1 MIYLELILLAVVV
14 VFIVDISGIAD
25 TFKDVLGKML
35 NITIRRLRPFDC
47 SLCMVWWSLL
57 VYALCIGELNIY
69 TLAYIAL
76 LSALAMRIAD
86 LMRVIDSIITKA
98 TSRWL

>member
-1 MIYLELILLAVVV
+1 MELILLAVVV
-14 VFIVDISGIAD
+14 VFIVEISGIVD

-57 VYALCIGELNIY
+57 VYALCVCELNIY

-86 LMRVIDSIITKA
+86 IMRVIDSIITKA
-98 TSRWL
+98 TSKWL

>member
-1 MIYLELILLAVVV
+1 MIYLELTLLAVVV
-14 VFIVDISGIAD
+14 VFIVDISGIVD
-25 TFKDVLGKML
+25 TFKDVLGKVL

-57 VYALCIGELNIY
+57 VYDLCVGELNIY

-76 LSALAMRIAD
+76 LSALAMRLAD
-86 LMRVIDSIITKA
+86 IMRAIDSIITKA
-98 TSRWL
+98 TNKWL